1 MPTPDTTRSSLDVH
15 ASLMQLAQAAVGQVA
30 ANPRPADALL
40 PTESQQ
46 VQPSASV
53 PSR

>member
-1 MPTPDTTRSSLDVH
+1 MPIPDTTRSSLDVH
-15 ASLMQLAQAAVGQVA
+15 ASLMKLAQKAVEQVA
-30 ANPRPADALL
+30 SNPRPADALL
-40 PTESQQ
+40 PTETQQ